1 MLSNSKIWLING
13 LLAIALVVGC
23 VKIWDVWH
31 EPPAAVVL
39 SDPEAVTKS
48 GGRAAKRAPEK
59 RLENDAR
66 YAEIVDQN
74 LFSADRAPAPPPP
87 PEPAEGEP
95 EPEKVEAEVRIS
107 GEKVVL
113 YGVVMLDDY
122 KKALTNDPADRTVQ
136 TRWISEGDK
145 IGNLVVR
152 EIAQDNIVLADSE
165 KIYRVLLYDPE
176 KAAKAG
182 RNNKAASVPQSDS
195 PQVVSAGSVPKQ
207 TPSGAS
213 AGKGAATGT
222 VSTSAV
228 SADAKDQEEYESIV
242 TPFGTIKRKKR

>member
-1 MLSNSKIWLING
+1 MLLNSKIWLING

-23 VKIWDVWH
+23 VKIWGVWQ
-31 EPPAAVVL
+31 EPPAAVVE
-39 SDPEAVTKS
+39 SDPMANAKS
-48 GGRAAKRAPEK
+48 GRAAKRSPEK

-66 YAEIVDQN
+66 YAGIVDQN

-87 PEPAEGEP
+87 PEPSEEAP
-95 EPEKVEAEVRIS
+95 EPEDVEAEVRIS

-122 KKALTNDPADRTVQ
+122 KKALTNDPANRTVQ

-145 IGNLVVR
+145 IGNLTVR
-152 EIAQDNIVLADSE
+152 EIAQDNILLADTE
-165 KIYRVLLYDPE
+165 KTYRVLLYDPE
-176 KAAKAG
+176 KAAKAR
-182 RNNKAASVPQSDS
+182 RNRAAGAPQSAS

-207 TPSGAS
+207 FSSGVS
-213 AGKGAATGT
+213 AGKGGTTGT
-222 VSTSAV
+222 VSTSAA